1 MSGQPHS
8 NEIDD
13 LVFYVDEDGDD
24 FTFYLARDKENTVF
38 SRHAWSALRDR
49 RRFGP
54 AYSSPEKE
62 FSFTEKVTIKRLGE
76 IKATFWKNLKKP
88 QRGSQYRFLLDKMQR
103 TASDQSRRSQTPDE
117 EKKCK
122 RALMLLKKLESGKS
136 WLEEQGELLK
146 PILARALTECIHQDD
161 LSKKRWAGAIL
172 KKLTED
178 ENRTLDSLTGEAQ
191 RRPWLNLRIIEKA
204 FPALPRTP
212 EDGRALVC
220 RSHNGKYLSVTFRK
234 LKQGGGYEAKK
245 YKPRDQRDE
254 REKNLFSL
262 GEYCGLVYDEVIN
275 RTNSVQHAHGL
286 LVVTGSTN
294 SAKSEIARGLIH
306 LYLSANVGQ
315 RRRHLV
321 TFEDPVEKP
330 YSANDN
336 IEGHPLIA
344 IELSPRS
351 QGTDYTPRQKETD
364 VGLLKEALQDAL
376 RQSPAV
382 VFVGE
387 IRDKEEWDVLL
398 DFAATGHLIVTT
410 SHAGSLVEAMHKIF
424 EARGVQTAS
433 DRAEIANKLLAV
445 IHLRSHKIGVP
456 GKDAREKE
464 ATVLFPALWRR
475 TPHGVASLTLD
486 GLASL
491 LPHGAMERKDSRK
504 ILRNRS
510 QATGPQINSEG
521 PSIPSCL
528 GRTFI
533 IGQLS
538 ATRDLVRAFG
548 STDADKI
555 RKIARSKAIE
565 WDLLGV

>member
-1 MSGQPHS
+1 MSRQNHS

-38 SRHAWSALRDR
+38 TKHTWSALRDR
-49 RRFGP
+49 VGFG
-54 AYSSPEKE
+54 ASNQASPGVE
-62 FSFTEKVTIKRLGE
+62 FSFTEKVTIQRLGE
-76 IKATFWKNLKKP
+76 VKNTFWKDLNEP

-103 TASDQSRRSQTPDE
+103 RARGQSSLGSDE
-117 EKKCK
+117 EKKNK
-122 RALMLLKKLESGKS
+122 QARTLLKRLASGKS
-136 WLEEQGELLK
+136 LLKEEKEVLK
-146 PILARALTECIHQDD
+146 PILARALTDCIHQDD
-161 LSKKRWAGAIL
+161 LSKKQWSRPIL
-172 KKLTED
+172 KKLTETD
-178 ENRTLDSLTGEAQ
+178 NQTLESLTSEAQ
-191 RRPWLNLRIIEKA
+191 RRPWLNLVIIEKA

-212 EDGRALVC
+212 EKGRALIC

-234 LKQGGGYEAKK
+234 LKEGGGYEAKT
-245 YKPRDQRDE
+245 YQPRDQRGQ

-262 GEYCGLVYDEVIN
+262 GEYCGLAYEEVFN
-275 RTNSVQHAHGL
+275 QTNSMEHAHGL

-306 LYLSANVGQ
+306 SYLSSRVGR

-321 TFEDPVEKP
+321 TFEDPVEKF
-330 YSANDN
+330 YSYDD
-336 IEGHPLIA
+336 IEGHPLVA
-344 IELSPRS
+344 VELSTRS
-351 QGTDYTPRQKETD
+351 QGTDYTPRQKEID
-364 VGLLKEALQDAL
+364 VGLLKEALMDAL

-387 IRDKEEWDVLL
+387 IRDKEEWGVLL

-424 EARGVQTAS
+424 DARGVETAA
-433 DRAEIANKLLAV
+433 DRSEVANKLLAV
-445 IHLRSHKIGVP
+445 IHLRSHKLGLS
-456 GKDAREKE
+456 GKTSGETE
-464 ATVLFPALWRR
+464 TNVLFPALWRR

-491 LPHGAMERKDSRK
+491 LPHGGMERKYSEK
-504 ILRNRS
+504 ISKNKKKTAPETS
-510 QATGPQINSEG
+510 SEDTRV
-521 PSIPSCL
+521 PSCL
-528 GRTFI
+528 GRTFM

-538 ATRDLVRAFG
+538 STPDLVKAFG
-548 STDADKI
+548 RTDADDI
-555 RKIARSKAIE
+555 RKTARSKAIE